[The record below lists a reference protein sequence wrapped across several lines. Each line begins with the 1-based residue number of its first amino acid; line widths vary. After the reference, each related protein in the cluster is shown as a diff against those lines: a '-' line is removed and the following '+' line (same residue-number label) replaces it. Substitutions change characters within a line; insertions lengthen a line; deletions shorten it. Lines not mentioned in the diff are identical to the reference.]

1 MKKLNGLKKLIV
13 ALLVIAMFLT
23 TVGAVTMLADPGDSD
38 DPIITLSY
46 IENVLKGEM
55 SFKVVNLKQGQT
67 LIGEQGCELI
77 LRMGGAKIIA
87 TEKGGLA
94 DVTSGIDLANGESMP
109 SNHHLI
115 IPVNDGRGIKANNAV
130 IVLVKGDY
138 EIK

>member
-1 MKKLNGLKKLIV
+1 MKNSKGLKKLIV

-23 TVGAVTMLADPGDSD
+23 TVGAVTMLADPGDSN

-46 IENVLKGEM
+46 IENVLKGEL
-55 SFKVVNLKQGQT
+55 SFKVVNLKQGET
-67 LIGEQGCELI
+67 LIGKQGCEII

-94 DVTSGIDLANGESMP
+94 DVTSGIDLANGEAMP

-115 IPVNDGRGIKANNAV
+115 VPLSDGRGIKANNTV